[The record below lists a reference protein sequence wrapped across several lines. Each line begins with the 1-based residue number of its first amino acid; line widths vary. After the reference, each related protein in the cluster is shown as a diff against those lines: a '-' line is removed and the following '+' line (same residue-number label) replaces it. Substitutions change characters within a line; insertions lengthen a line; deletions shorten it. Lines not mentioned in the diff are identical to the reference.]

1 MLGDVLKCVN
11 IFNKFKIYSQFHFMI
26 HIIMLCHI
34 LLIILISYM
43 ITDSAAS
50 HPQIFDDGL
59 AVNTTLFRK

>member
-1 MLGDVLKCVN
+1 
-11 IFNKFKIYSQFHFMI
+11 
-26 HIIMLCHI
+26 MLCHT
-34 LLIILISYM
+34 LFIILISNI